1 MSIVYIIKG
10 ESFMDRQAKKR
21 KSKMPFFII
30 LVIAIF
36 VIVAAALIIYVTS
49 EPKEET
55 QALMTH
61 LATVLPIYVN

>member
-1 MSIVYIIKG
+1 
-10 ESFMDRQAKKR
+10 MDRQTEKR

-61 LATVLPIYVN
+61 LATVLPINVN

>member
-10 ESFMDRQAKKR
+10 GITMDRQAEKR

-55 QALMTH
+55 QALLTH
-61 LATVLPIYVN
+61 IAAVVPFYVN